1 MPRSQRLRL
10 LARVRRVSR
19 MVTCAHGDTEILG
32 FIAAILSLPK
42 ALKGVV
48 VEAGCYKGGSTA
60 KLSIAAKAMGR
71 ELVVFD
77 TFEGI
82 PANVEVHRNLCGNA
96 IVFNKGDYSGSIEAV
111 KANVERCGEIG
122 VCHFIK
128 GLFEDTMK
136 DFDEP
141 VAAAYLDVDLAS
153 STRTC
158 LKYLYPR
165 LVAGGYLFSQDGHLL
180 PVLQVFGDERFW
192 RQELK
197 CPKPDIHNFGK
208 STIIWLQKPAELCDG
223 LLPAPGE
230 AVQTHV
236 GDSYQI

>member
-48 VEAGCYKGGSTA
+48 VEAGCYKGGGTA
-60 KLSIAAKAMGR
+60 KFSIAAKATGR

-77 TFEGI
+77 SFEGI
-82 PANVEVHRNLCGNA
+82 PPNEEVYRNLWGNTV
-96 IVFNKGDYSGSIEAV
+96 VFNKGHYSGSIEAV
-111 KANVERCGEIG
+111 KANVTLCGEIG

-128 GLFEDTMK
+128 GFFEDSMK
-136 DFDEP
+136 DFDKP

-165 LVAGGYLFSQDGHLL
+165 LVPGGYLFSQDGHLL
-180 PVLQVFGDERFW
+180 PVLEVFNDERFW
-192 RQELK
+192 QRELN
-197 CPKPDIHNFGK
+197 CPKPVLHGAGRGTILWFRKSFGHGM
-208 STIIWLQKPAELCDG
+208 L
-223 LLPAPGE
+223 
-230 AVQTHV
+230 
-236 GDSYQI
+236 